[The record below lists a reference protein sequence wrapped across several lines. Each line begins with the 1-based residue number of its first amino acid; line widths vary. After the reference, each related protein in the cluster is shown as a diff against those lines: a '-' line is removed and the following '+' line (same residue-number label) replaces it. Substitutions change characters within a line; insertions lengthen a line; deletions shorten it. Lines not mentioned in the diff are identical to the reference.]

1 MPTSFPPRRLLVA
14 GLLTVVLGGCSSAQ
28 APTVSLRPANPVPA
42 SSLQDAYVS
51 VVKRVAPTVVQIKT
65 DQGLGSGIIFDTRG
79 DIVTNAHVIAGATT
93 ATVTV
98 ASGKE
103 RPATLVGAYR
113 PDDLAVI
120 HVDARGL
127 PAASFADS
135 SKLEVGAIVMAIGN
149 PLGLRSSVTAGIVS
163 AVGRSV
169 SEETGVTLPDAIQ
182 TSAEINPGNSGGAL
196 VDLGG
201 NVVGIPTLAAADPQL
216 GGGAAPG
223 IGFAIPSNRVKD
235 IAGQLVANGRVTDSH
250 RAYLGIRVGLGFGG
264 EVILAQIDAGGPAAR
279 AGLRRGDQV
288 TAINGKPIRSVPDL
302 NEALAALKPNDRAEV
317 EVTRDDGSTDKVD
330 VTVGQLPGG

>member
-1 MPTSFPPRRLLVA
+1 MGSCRRPRLV
-14 GLLTVVLGGCSSAQ
+14 LTFVAAAVLGGCSSAQ
-28 APTVSLRPANPVPA
+28 APAVSLRPPNPVPA
-42 SSLQDAYVS
+42 NNLQDAYVT
-51 VVKRVAPTVVQIKT
+51 VVKRVAPSVVQIKT
-65 DQGLGSGIIFDTRG
+65 DQGLGSGIILDARG
-79 DIVTNAHVIAGATT
+79 NIVTNAHVVAGATT
-93 ATVTV
+93 MTVTV

-103 RPATLVGAYR
+103 RPATLVGSFR

-120 HVDARGL
+120 RVDAQGL

-135 SKLEVGAIVMAIGN
+135 SKLEVGDIVMAIGN
-149 PLGLRSSVTAGIVS
+149 PLGLRSSVTAGIIS

-169 SEETGVTLPDAIQ
+169 SEESGVTLPDAIQ
-182 TSAEINPGNSGGAL
+182 TSADINPGNSGGAL

-235 IAGQLVANGRVTDSH
+235 IAGQLVATGHVTNSH
-250 RAYLGIRVGLGFGG
+250 RAYLGVRVGIGFGG
-264 EVILAQIDAGGPAAR
+264 EVIIAQVDAGGPAAK
-279 AGLRRGDQV
+279 AGLRRGDQI
-288 TAINGKPIRSVPDL
+288 TGINGTTIRTVSNL
-302 NEALAALKPNDRAEV
+302 NEALGALKPDDRAVV
-317 EVTRDDGSTDKVD
+317 EVTREDGSTDKIS